1 MNCEQCSE
9 LLADYIDGALST
21 EQRAEVDAHLASCR
35 ACAETLDAC
44 NALPDL
50 LRRAT
55 DVAMPADVKAR
66 LREFLAKRTR

>member
-1 MNCEQCSE
+1 VNCEQCSE

-21 EQRAEVDAHLASCR
+21 EQRAEVDAHLATCKD
-35 ACAETLDAC
+35 CGETLDAC
-44 NALPDL
+44 NALPGL

-66 LREFLAKRTR
+66 LRQFLAQRTR